1 MTTVPA
7 IEIGGTHVSAA
18 LVDLAQRRVVA
29 GSRIREPL
37 DAHAP
42 AGAILGSVLHCAG
55 RLGVSRGATWAAAVP
70 GPFDFAAG
78 VGRYEGVA
86 KFASLNGVDVG
97 GALRAGLPGDSR
109 IVFVNDADAFV
120 IGEWAAGAAMGH
132 DRVVGITLG
141 TGIGSGFLA
150 AGRIVEGGPD
160 VPPDGEVHFLSI
172 DDRPLEDVVSRRAI
186 IARYAALAGA
196 RDGQPVPDVR
206 EIAALARDGDGD
218 GDQDARRAIE
228 EPLGALGRALD
239 PWLERFGATAVVIG
253 GAIAASWDLVEPAF
267 RDGIGSAIAVLRA
280 RLPDD
285 AALIGAALYA
295 AREPADAGRLQDAAP
310 CVGD

>member
-18 LVDLAQRRVVA
+18 LVDLAQRRVVT

-37 DAHAP
+37 DASGP

-55 RLGVSRGATWAAAVP
+55 RLGVSRGATWGAAVP

-97 GALRAGLPGDSR
+97 RALRAGLPGNSR
-109 IVFVNDADAFV
+109 IVFLNDADAFV
-120 IGEWAAGAAMGH
+120 IGEWAAGAAMGFE
-132 DRVVGITLG
+132 RVVGITLG

-186 IARYAALAGA
+186 IARYVALAGT
-196 RDGQPVPDVR
+196 RDGEPVADVR
-206 EIAALARDGDGD
+206 EIAALARD

-228 EPLGALGRALD
+228 EPLRALGRALD

-253 GAIAASWDLVEPAF
+253 GAIAASWDFVEPAF

-285 AALIGAALYA
+285 AGLIGAALYA
-295 AREPADAGRLQDAAP
+295 AREPPDAGGLQDAAP

>member
-1 MTTVPA
+1 VNTVPA
-7 IEIGGTHVSAA
+7 IEIGGTHVTAA

-29 GSRIREPL
+29 GSRNREPL
-37 DAHAP
+37 DANGP
-42 AGAILGSVLHCAG
+42 AGVILGSVLHCAR
-55 RLGVSRGATWAAAVP
+55 RLGVSRGATWGAAVP

-86 KFASLNGVDVG
+86 KLASLNGVDVG
-97 GALRAGLPGDSR
+97 RALRAGLPDDSR
-109 IVFVNDADAFV
+109 IVFLNDADAFV

-150 AGRIVEGGPD
+150 GGRIVEGGPD
-160 VPPDGEVHFLSI
+160 VPPGGEVHFLSI

-186 IARYAALAGA
+186 IARYAALTGA
-196 RDGQPVPDVR
+196 RDGEPVPDVR
-206 EIAALARDGDGD
+206 EIAALARGGDP
-218 GDQDARRAIE
+218 DARRAIQ
-228 EPLGALGRALD
+228 EPLQALGRALD
-239 PWLERFGATAVVIG
+239 PWLGRFGTTAVVIG
-253 GAIAASWDLVEPAF
+253 GAIAGSWDLVEPPF

-285 AALIGAALYA
+285 AALIGAAQYA
-295 AREPADAGRLQDAAP
+295 AREPAGVGRPRDAAP
-310 CVGD
+310 DVGE